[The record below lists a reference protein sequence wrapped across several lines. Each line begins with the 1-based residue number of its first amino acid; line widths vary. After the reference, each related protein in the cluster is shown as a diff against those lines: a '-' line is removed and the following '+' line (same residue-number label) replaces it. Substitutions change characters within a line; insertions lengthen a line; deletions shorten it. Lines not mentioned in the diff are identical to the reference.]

1 MAAAQPQRM
10 QLTDRLRP
18 NVYVGSLW
26 PSSDKP
32 VRRVV
37 VKIGRPPLKQQQAAA
52 GETAHD
58 RLEEWRVARRLKALG
73 AQDHIVAFYDAYV
86 HENRAY
92 LVMEHCA
99 HGDLL
104 QFLLAQPGHRL
115 PQPQALDAFLQI
127 TRGLS
132 TLHAENIAH
141 RDLSLDNIFLSDNGQ
156 CKIGDFGLATT
167 SADRRVRQ
175 CVGKS
180 EYAAP
185 EVVQGEL
192 YDPKVADMWS
202 LGVLLFMLLTGS
214 SFVPV
219 GRPESAEFR
228 AVEAIGCRGLLR
240 VWQMDTLFS
249 YATVDLL
256 CKLLE
261 IDPTK
266 RFQSVHQVLNHSA
279 MIAAAAAHARKSK
292 CP

>member
-1 MAAAQPQRM
+1 MAVSSAAQPQRM
-10 QLTDRLRP
+10 QLTGRLRP

-32 VRRVV
+32 ARRVV
-37 VKIGRPPLKQQQAAA
+37 VKIGRPPLKQHVD
-52 GETAHD
+52 GETALD

-73 AQDHIVAFYDAYV
+73 AHENLVTFYDAYV
-86 HENRAY
+86 HENSAY
-92 LVMEHCA
+92 LVMEHCT

-115 PQPQALDAFLQI
+115 SQPHALNVFLQI
-127 TRGLS
+127 ARGLAA
-132 TLHAENIAH
+132 LHAQNIAH
-141 RDLSLDNIFLSDNGQ
+141 RDLSLDNIFLSDTGQ

-175 CVGKS
+175 CVGKN

-192 YDPKVADMWS
+192 YDPKVADLWS
-202 LGVLLFMLLTGS
+202 LGVLLFMLLTGL

-219 GRPESAEFR
+219 GRPESPEFR
-228 AVEAIGCRGLLR
+228 AVQAIGCRGLLR

-261 IDPTK
+261 IDSAK
-266 RFQSVHQVLNHSA
+266 RCQSVHQVLDHPA
-279 MIAAAAAHARKSK
+279 MIATAARKSR